1 MVKFVPSIAVAV
13 GLIALSELVATSA
26 QAASLDFTDWTTA
39 GDVSKGIGS
48 ATITNAKA
56 NNKDSDSSN
65 LNFSFTNPLFPRELA
80 EILGLPIDAPGSSAK
95 EGSGIYTDLT
105 VGAGDVFSFNWSA
118 FNADPR
124 DRLFAAIG
132 SNTFD
137 LTDSTVPYTY
147 TFTSAGTFRVG
158 AWVIDQDD
166 AVKSS
171 VLLISNADL
180 TTAQAVPS
188 PALLPAMVGFGL
200 SLIRKRRSID

>member
-13 GLIALSELVATSA
+13 GMIALSELVATSA

-56 NNKDSDSSN
+56 NNTDDSSN
-65 LNFSFTNPLFPRELA
+65 LNFSFTNPLFPSELA
-80 EILGLPIDAPGSSAK
+80 AILGLPIDALGSSAK

-188 PALLPAMVGFGL
+188 PALLPGLIGFGL